1 MAGPPH
7 LQCPARAASH
17 TTHPTDHNKPR
28 RHPTPTPKRTTQH
41 QHAHAPH
48 GTARPQPNSRM
59 RQGLECAH
67 GKRGGKLPDSS
78 PSCIPRP
85 AQRWREESARCPRR
99 RRTKRSGGALAP
111 AFGVGAP
118 CAADTHGISQRENAQ
133 GKQRGSSHRS
143 RGASHVAEDC
153 WPGRRGGG
161 ARGQAGRRGPR
172 AVECRLFRPAI
183 TPRGAVGPARPR
195 ATARS
200 PRAERLARTA
210 KRVEFET
217 AGKSLFNDA
226 SPGGGTVSS
235 SQRSNRNR

>member
-1 MAGPPH
+1 
-7 LQCPARAASH
+7 
-17 TTHPTDHNKPR
+17 
-28 RHPTPTPKRTTQH
+28 
-41 QHAHAPH
+41 
-48 GTARPQPNSRM
+48 M

-210 KRVEFET
+210 KRLSGAESSLKQLENLSSTTPALEEGRFHPPSVLTET
-217 AGKSLFNDA
+217 ARHQVYQFLSNDNSSLYF
-226 SPGGGTVSS
+226 
-235 SQRSNRNR
+235 RSAKRTDVRAT